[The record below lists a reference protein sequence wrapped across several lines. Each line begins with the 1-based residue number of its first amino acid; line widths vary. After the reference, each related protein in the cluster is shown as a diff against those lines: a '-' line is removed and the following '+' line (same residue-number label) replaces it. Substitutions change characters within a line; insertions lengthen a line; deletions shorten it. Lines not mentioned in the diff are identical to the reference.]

1 MISKKEVHN
10 WENTIIS
17 LESCIIKNWICAPF
31 LVIELFRSK
40 FSNLILQLGCLL
52 KNLWDTCR
60 FMHVH
65 VLSLNFFKLGSIW
78 AVVCCWNHFGYQR
91 WHKVRLHKIYTLKY
105 PIYSKL
111 SKYKSCWN
119 GSKIEYMGGVKMH
132 LISLKN
138 ILMCWWSITE
148 GISTSTSKICVIDK
162 LP

>member
-17 LESCIIKNWICAPF
+17 LESYIIKYWIYAPF

-40 FSNLILQLGCLL
+40 FSNPILQLGCLP

-111 SKYKSCWN
+111 GKYKSCWN
-119 GSKIEYMGGVKMH
+119 GSKIEYLGWSQNAFDIFEKYLNVLMEYNWRYIH
-132 LISLKN
+132 LN
-138 ILMCWWSITE
+138 I
-148 GISTSTSKICVIDK
+148 
-162 LP
+162 